1 MAPGVKSKTKRSR
14 PTNLKSQKMTRPL
27 PAHNLQILPSSS
39 NRFSVLAGLNDME
52 TSPDSNISVDKQ
64 SKPSPIVVEAKTSLK
79 ALQQLFGKD
88 CTYKTTSIGT
98 KIFPITNEKFEF
110 CKKTLM
116 DQKIEFHSFNTKVN
130 RQYTVFFVWTAKS

>member
-52 TSPDSNISVDKQ
+52 TSPDSNSSVDKQ
-64 SKPSPIVVEAKTSLK
+64 SKPSPIVVEHYNNYLEKTVHTKPPQLVQKYSLLPMKNLNFAKR
-79 ALQQLFGKD
+79 
-88 CTYKTTSIGT
+88 
-98 KIFPITNEKFEF
+98 
-110 CKKTLM
+110 
-116 DQKIEFHSFNTKVN
+116 H
-130 RQYTVFFVWTAKS
+130 